1 MLWCDAENIII
12 ETVKKA
18 EDSDACIV
26 RMYESHNSQT
36 YMHLETGFEFEKAYL
51 CDMLEN
57 NICEIES
64 DGKCIDLD
72 VEGFEIVTVKF
83 TGAKSGGAL

>member
-1 MLWCDAENIII
+1 MLHYDKENVII
-12 ETVKKA
+12 ETIKKA
-18 EDSDACIV
+18 EVTDDIIV
-26 RMYESHNSQT
+26 RMYEAHNSQSFV
-36 YMHLETGFEFEKAYL
+36 HLETGFEFEKADL